1 MAELAGTLKH
11 GIEQAVDNAITQTAK
26 IHADNVAAIFDLIRG
41 LISTVRKQGF
51 NVLKRYYF
59 CFSGKILVPAGY

>member
-26 IHADNVAAIFDLIRG
+26 IHADNVVAIFALIRG

-51 NVLKRYYF
+51 NVLNAIISI
-59 CFSGKILVPAGY
+59 FSGNILMPAGY